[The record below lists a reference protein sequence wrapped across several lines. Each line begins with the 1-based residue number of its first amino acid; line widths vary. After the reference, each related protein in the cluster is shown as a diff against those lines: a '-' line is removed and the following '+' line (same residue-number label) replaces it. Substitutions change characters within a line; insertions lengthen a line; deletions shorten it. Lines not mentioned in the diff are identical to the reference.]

1 MSKNSNYEPLV
12 YYAVNGHMYW
22 IGDKDEALSLIARAR
37 TYEDNNKK
45 VNSYIFDEYEC
56 KNKFLDR
63 QIYDNIPIDK
73 LSEC

>member
-56 KNKFLDR
+56 AFHLPAPPP
-63 QIYDNIPIDK
+63 YWSDNSLIK
-73 LSEC
+73 